1 MPRRFRDLNDTAFD
15 PLNQSKNR
23 NVVRYNHSIGRF
35 DVIDADSV
43 LSIASTTV
51 PQDFVDVVQSEIDV
65 NNITFTGID
74 GGVFWLLNTI
84 KV

>member
-23 NVVRYNHSIGRF
+23 NVVRYNHSIGKF
-35 DVIDADSV
+35 DVISADSV
-43 LSIASTTV
+43 LSIASTSV
-51 PQDFVDVVQSEIDV
+51 PQDFVDTVQSEIDV

-74 GGVFWLLNTI
+74 AGVF
-84 KV
+84 

>member
-1 MPRRFRDLNDTAFD
+1 MPRRFRDLNDTDFD

-43 LSIASTTV
+43 LLIASTTV

-74 GGVFWLLNTI
+74 GGVF
-84 KV
+84 

>member
-1 MPRRFRDLNDTAFD
+1 MPINLRDLKDTDFGT
-15 PLNQSKNR
+15 LNKNKNR

-65 NNITFTGID
+65 NNIIFTGID
-74 GGVFWLLNTI
+74 GGVF
-84 KV
+84 

>member
-1 MPRRFRDLNDTAFD
+1 MPINLRDLKDTDFGT
-15 PLNQSKNR
+15 LNKNKNR

-43 LSIASTTV
+43 LSIASTRV

-74 GGVFWLLNTI
+74 GGSF
-84 KV
+84 

>member
-1 MPRRFRDLNDTAFD
+1 MPRRFRDLNDTDFD

-51 PQDFVDVVQSEIDV
+51 PQDFVEAVQNEIDV
-65 NNITFTGID
+65 NNITFTGLD
-74 GGVFWLLNTI
+74 GGVF
-84 KV
+84 

>member
-1 MPRRFRDLNDTAFD
+1 MPRRFRDLNDTDFD

-74 GGVFWLLNTI
+74 GGVFLLLNTN

>member
-1 MPRRFRDLNDTAFD
+1 MPRRFRDLNDTDFD

-74 GGVFWLLNTI
+74 GGSFWLLNTI

>member
-1 MPRRFRDLNDTAFD
+1 MPRRFRDLNDTDFD

-51 PQDFVDVVQSEIDV
+51 PQNFVDVVQSEIDV

-74 GGVFWLLNTI
+74 GGSF
-84 KV
+84 

>member
-1 MPRRFRDLNDTAFD
+1 MPINLRDLKDTDFGT
-15 PLNQSKNR
+15 LNQSKNR

-51 PQDFVDVVQSEIDV
+51 PQDFVDVVQSKIDV
-65 NNITFTGID
+65 NNIIFTGID
-74 GGVFWLLNTI
+74 GGVF
-84 KV
+84 